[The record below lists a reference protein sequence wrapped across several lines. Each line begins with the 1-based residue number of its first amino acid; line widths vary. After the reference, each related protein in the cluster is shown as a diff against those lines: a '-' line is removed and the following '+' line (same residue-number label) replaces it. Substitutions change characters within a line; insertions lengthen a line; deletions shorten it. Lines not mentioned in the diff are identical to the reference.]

1 MKKDKSKLDEIYEEV
16 AYETGEKP
24 SVVKEIV
31 QEVFIEAAF
40 FLVTKNAPVM
50 IRRFVK
56 IVKAL
61 RTTKKFLKNHND
73 YETRDN

>member
-1 MKKDKSKLDEIYEEV
+1 MAKQKSKLDEIYEEV
-16 AYETGEKP
+16 AYETGENK
-24 SVVKEIV
+24 SLVKEII
-31 QEVFIEAAF
+31 QEVFVEAAF

-56 IVKAL
+56 IVKAI